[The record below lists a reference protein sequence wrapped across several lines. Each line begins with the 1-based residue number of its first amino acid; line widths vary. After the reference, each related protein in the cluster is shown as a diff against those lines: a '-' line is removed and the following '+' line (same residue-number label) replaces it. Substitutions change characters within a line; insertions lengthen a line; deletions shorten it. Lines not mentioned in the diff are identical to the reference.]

1 METTTVDVPESAE
14 LDADETEGVDTAVA
28 VLELAELGTGKFD
41 LLDD

>member
-14 LDADETEGVDTAVA
+14 LDADEAEVDDAVA
-28 VLELAELGTGKFD
+28 VLELVELGTGKFD